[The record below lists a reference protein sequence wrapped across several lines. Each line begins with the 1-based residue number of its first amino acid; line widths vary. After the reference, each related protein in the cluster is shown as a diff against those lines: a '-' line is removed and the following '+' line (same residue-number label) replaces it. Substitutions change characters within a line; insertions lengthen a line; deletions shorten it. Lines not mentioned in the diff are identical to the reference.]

1 MLPWA
6 AVVDVAPHLA
16 ASVRGRFDAAG
27 LGLLATLRADG
38 SPRISGVEPLFDA
51 ELWLGMMP
59 RSRKA
64 ADLLRD
70 PRLCL
75 HSGTADKEV
84 RDGDAKVCGRAVPV
98 TDEGEIAAFRARF
111 AAHAG
116 MEPPPGP
123 MDLFR
128 VAVTEM
134 SFLRPAGDHL
144 VIEWWRPGLPVSRV
158 DRY

>member
-1 MLPWA
+1 MASWSA
-6 AVVDVAPHLA
+6 AVDAATDLA
-16 ASVRGRFDAAG
+16 GSVRARFDASG

-38 SPRISGVEPLFDA
+38 FPRISGVEPLFEAD
-51 ELWLGMMP
+51 LWLGMMP
-59 RSRKA
+59 GSRKA

-75 HSGTADKEV
+75 HSATADKEV
-84 RDGDAKVCGRAVPV
+84 KEGDAKLTGRAVAV
-98 TDEGEIAAFRARF
+98 TDEAGIARFRSLF

-123 MDLFR
+123 MHLFR
-128 VAVTEM
+128 VDVTEM

-144 VIEWWRPGLPVSRV
+144 VIEWWREGQAVCRV

>member
-1 MLPWA
+1 MGSWSA
-6 AVVDVAPHLA
+6 AVDAAPDLA
-16 ASVRGRFDAAG
+16 GSVRARFDASG

-38 SPRISGVEPLFDA
+38 FPRISGVEPLFGAD
-51 ELWLGMMP
+51 LWLGMMP
-59 RSRKA
+59 ESRKA

-75 HSGTADKEV
+75 HSATADKEMKE
-84 RDGDAKVCGRAVPV
+84 GDAKLSGRAAAV
-98 TDEGEIAAFRARF
+98 TDEAEILRFRRLF

-123 MDLFR
+123 MHLFR
-128 VAVTEM
+128 VDVTEM

-144 VIEWWRPGLPVSRV
+144 VIEWWREGGRVSRV

>member
-1 MLPWA
+1 MLSWA
-6 AVVDVAPHLA
+6 AVVDAAPDLA
-16 ASVRGRFDAAG
+16 ASVRSRFDASG

-84 RDGDAKVCGRAVPV
+84 REGDAKVSGRAVPV

-123 MDLFR
+123 MHLFR
-128 VAVTEM
+128 VAVTDM